1 LIRPSIDGVTP
12 RRIIVIAAVA
22 VGVFVLDRIT
32 KVAVEAN
39 MPVGTSIDVIG
50 QWVRI
55 SHVTNSG
62 AAFGLLPERTTFLSI
77 LSVVAVCA
85 IVYYY
90 RRLAADSM
98 LIAATLGMQL
108 GGAFGNLADRIRQ
121 GYVVDFVDV
130 GIPGGPRFWAFNVA
144 DSSIVVG
151 IIAVT
156 VLLWWNDRARSGFA
170 ATRETTSPERVSS
183 AEPRD

>member
-1 LIRPSIDGVTP
+1 MTS
-12 RRIIVIAAVA
+12 RRVVLVA
-22 VGVFVLDRIT
+22 VVAVVVFVLDRIT
-32 KVAVEAN
+32 KIVVESSLA
-39 MPVGTSIDVIG
+39 PGSSVDVVG
-50 QWVRI
+50 QWIRI

-62 AAFGLLPERTTFLSI
+62 AAFGLLPERTTLLSI
-77 LSVVAVCA
+77 LSVVAVFA

-90 RRLAADSM
+90 RRLAADSR

-108 GGAFGNLADRIRQ
+108 GGAFGNLVDRVGQ

-130 GIPGGPRFWAFNVA
+130 GIPAGPRFWSFNVA

-156 VLLWWNDRARSGFA
+156 ALLWWQ
-170 ATRETTSPERVSS
+170 ERQQ
-183 AEPRD
+183 PRDLRHA

>member
-1 LIRPSIDGVTP
+1 MT
-12 RRIIVIAAVA
+12 RRRVVLVIAVA
-22 VGVFVLDRIT
+22 VFVLALDRVT
-32 KVAVEAN
+32 KILVETNLPAGGS
-39 MPVGTSIDVIG
+39 VDVVG

-55 SHVTNSG
+55 SHVTNTG
-62 AAFGLLPERTTFLSI
+62 AAFGLLPERTTLLSI
-77 LSVVAVCA
+77 LSVGAVLA

-90 RRLAADSM
+90 RRLAADSR

-108 GGAFGNLADRIRQ
+108 GGAFGNLVDRIGQ

-130 GIPGGPRFWAFNVA
+130 GIPGGVRFWSFNVA

-156 VLLWWNDRARSGFA
+156 VLLWWQERQQTRAVA
-170 ATRETTSPERVSS
+170 
-183 AEPRD
+183 

>member
-1 LIRPSIDGVTP
+1 MTP
-12 RRIIVIAAVA
+12 RRITLVAAVA
-22 VGVFVLDRIT
+22 VLVFLLDRVT
-32 KVAVEAN
+32 KIAVESGLA
-39 MPVGTSIDVIG
+39 VGASVDVVG
-50 QWVRI
+50 EWVRI

-77 LSVVAVCA
+77 LSVVAVFA

-90 RRLAADSM
+90 RRLAAGSA

-108 GGAFGNLADRIRQ
+108 GGAFGNLVDRVGQ

-130 GIPGGPRFWAFNVA
+130 GIPGGVRFWSFNVA

-156 VLLWWNDRARSGFA
+156 VLLWWKERGQAR
-170 ATRETTSPERVSS
+170 TT
-183 AEPRD
+183 A

>member
-1 LIRPSIDGVTP
+1 MTP
-12 RRIIVIAAVA
+12 RRIALVAAVA
-22 VGVFVLDRIT
+22 VVVFVLDRIT
-32 KVAVEAN
+32 KIAVETNLA
-39 MPVGTSIDVIG
+39 VGRSVDVIG
-50 QWVRI
+50 EWVRI

-77 LSVVAVCA
+77 LSVVAVFA

-90 RRLAADSM
+90 RRLAAKS
-98 LIAATLGMQL
+98 LLVSATLGMQL
-108 GGAFGNLADRIRQ
+108 GGAIGNLVDRVGQ

-130 GIPGGPRFWAFNVA
+130 GIPGGVRFWSFNVA

-156 VLLWWNDRARSGFA
+156 VLLWWQERRQTRAIA
-170 ATRETTSPERVSS
+170 
-183 AEPRD
+183 

>member
-1 LIRPSIDGVTP
+1 VTS
-12 RRIIVIAAVA
+12 RRAVLVVVVA
-22 VGVFVLDRIT
+22 VVVFVLDRIT
-32 KVAVEAN
+32 KSAVESSLAA
-39 MPVGTSIDVIG
+39 GSSFDVVG
-50 QWVRI
+50 QWIRI

-62 AAFGLLPERTTFLSI
+62 AAFGLLPERTTLLSI
-77 LSVVAVCA
+77 LSVVAVLA

-90 RRLAADSM
+90 RRLAADSR

-108 GGAFGNLADRIRQ
+108 GGAFGNLIDRIGQ

-130 GIPGGPRFWAFNVA
+130 GVPGGPRFWAFNVA

-156 VLLWWNDRARSGFA
+156 ASLWWQDRQQQ
-170 ATRETTSPERVSS
+170 REGRH
-183 AEPRD
+183 A

>member
-1 LIRPSIDGVTP
+1 VTS
-12 RRIIVIAAVA
+12 RRIVLIALVA
-22 VGVFVLDRIT
+22 VVVFVVDRVT
-32 KVAVEAN
+32 KAIVESSL
-39 MPVGTSIDVIG
+39 PVGTSVDVVG
-50 QWVRI
+50 QWIRI

-62 AAFGLLPERTTFLSI
+62 AAFGLLPERTTLLSI
-77 LSVVAVCA
+77 LSVGAVVA

-90 RRLAADSM
+90 RRLAADSR

-108 GGAFGNLADRIRQ
+108 GGALGNLVDRIGQ

-130 GIPGGPRFWAFNVA
+130 GIPGGVRFWSFNVA

-156 VLLWWNDRARSGFA
+156 ALLWWQ
-170 ATRETTSPERVSS
+170 ERRHTGAV
-183 AEPRD
+183 A

>member
-1 LIRPSIDGVTP
+1 VTP
-12 RRIIVIAAVA
+12 RRVVLVAIVA
-22 VGVFVLDRIT
+22 VVVFALDRIT
-32 KVAVEAN
+32 KIVVESSV
-39 MPVGTSIDVIG
+39 PLGSSVDVVG

-62 AAFGLLPERTTFLSI
+62 AAFGLLPERTTLLSI
-77 LSVVAVCA
+77 LSVVAVLA
-85 IVYYY
+85 IVFYY
-90 RRLAADSM
+90 RRLAADSR

-108 GGAFGNLADRIRQ
+108 GGAIGNLTDRIGQ
-121 GYVVDFVDV
+121 GFVVDFVDV

-156 VLLWWNDRARSGFA
+156 VLLWWQ
-170 ATRETTSPERVSS
+170 ERRQ
-183 AEPRD
+183 PRDLQHA